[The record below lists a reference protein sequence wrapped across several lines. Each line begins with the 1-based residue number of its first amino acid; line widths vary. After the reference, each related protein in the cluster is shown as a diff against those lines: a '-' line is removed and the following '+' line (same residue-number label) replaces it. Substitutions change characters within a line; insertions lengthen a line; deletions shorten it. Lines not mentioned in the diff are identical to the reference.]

1 MTVEACRGELLE
13 KMFWVKERYESI
25 ESDYLDEI
33 DQQIRRYTRAT
44 TQKLENLTDRDQ
56 NIRGNLNYLLTRLS
70 RNRRSSE
77 LVEAIQPAFQ
87 LFEQGFL
94 SEKSLWIRKRPTR
107 RTLTEPITVEESEV
121 SQAAKSEA
129 EEMLSA
135 PYGKAALEKYM
146 RQKFGTEQI
155 LFSKDMMVQDDHA
168 YVMSLLAVLNG
179 GDRGSFYRVEQLEG
193 TYTQGSYSIP
203 QFKLI
208 RKEDK

>member
-1 MTVEACRGELLE
+1 
-13 KMFWVKERYESI
+13 MFWVKERYESI

-77 LVEAIQPAFQ
+77 LVETIQPAFQ

-135 PYGKAALEKYM
+135 PYGKAALEEYM

-155 LFSKDMMVQDDHA
+155 LFSKDMMVQDDYA

-208 RKEDK
+208 RKEGK